1 MKESENKKN
10 TVLVTDGNLNE
21 STDTVREHSDH
32 KLEKFK
38 KPILFALMIIVFLGC
53 MYLIFK
59 PSEDVKKKEAVGL
72 NDSVPQASTVG
83 LQHDKQKA
91 YEQELMD
98 EKNQEKQNAL
108 SSLSDYWSEG
118 NTHETVDNGPEI
130 EKEANANISLN
141 SYRNAQ
147 KTLGTFYENDT
158 AETQELQ
165 KQLDELKAQLA
176 RKDEA
181 PMNPVDT
188 QLELMEKS
196 YQMAAKYL
204 PTNTASTEQSKE
216 KTGSIASSL
225 SQMESFVS
233 LIPASKSA
241 VSSLHRDL
249 PDSTFIANWSESRNR
264 GFFTVGKI
272 EQESQRKNSVRAVI
286 QTTQVVS
293 VESNVRLRL
302 LEPAKM
308 QNRIIPQGTVLTANS
323 KFNQGRLQMKITS
336 IELDGT
342 ILPVNLTIYGLD
354 GQKGLFV
361 PYSPEMSAVKD
372 MAANMGLSSGSS
384 IMLSSSPGQQI
395 AGDLSRGLVQGIS
408 GYFSKKMKTPK
419 VTLKSGL
426 QVFLVSKN

>member
-10 TVLVTDGNLNE
+10 TVLVTDGSLDKN
-21 STDTVREHSDH
+21 TDIVREHSDN

-38 KPILFALMIIVFLGC
+38 KPILFALMSIVFLGC

-59 PSEDVKKKEAVGL
+59 PSEDIKKKEGVGL

-98 EKNQEKQNAL
+98 EKNLQKQNAL

-118 NTHETVDNGPEI
+118 NPHDAIDDDPEND
-130 EKEANANISLN
+130 KEANANTSLN

-176 RKDEA
+176 RKDEE

-216 KTGSIASSL
+216 KTATIASSS
-225 SQMESFVS
+225 SQKESFVPIVS
-233 LIPASKSA
+233 ARKSA

-249 PDSTFIANWSESRNR
+249 PDSSFIANWSESRNR

-272 EQESQRKNSVRAVI
+272 EQESQPKNSVRAVI
-286 QTTQVVS
+286 QITQVVS

-342 ILPVNLTIYGLD
+342 IIPVDLTIYGLD
-354 GQKGLFV
+354 GQQGLFV
-361 PYSPEMSAVKD
+361 PYSPEMSAVKE
-372 MAANMGLSSGSS
+372 MAANMGQSSGSS

>member
-21 STDTVREHSDH
+21 STDTVREHSAN

-38 KPILFALMIIVFLGC
+38 KPILFALMSIVFLGC

-91 YEQELMD
+91 YEQELVD
-98 EKNQEKQNAL
+98 EKNQQKQNAL

-118 NTHETVDNGPEI
+118 NTHETVDNDPEI
-130 EKEANANISLN
+130 EKEANANTSLN

-176 RKDEA
+176 RKDEE

-204 PTNTASTEQSKE
+204 PTNTASTE
-216 KTGSIASSL
+216 KTVPIANSS
-225 SQMESFVS
+225 SQKESFISIV
-233 LIPASKSA
+233 PARKSA

-272 EQESQRKNSVRAVI
+272 EQESQPKNSVRAVI

-342 ILPVNLTIYGLD
+342 ILPVDLTIYGLD
-354 GQKGLFV
+354 GQQGLFV
-361 PYSPEMSAVKD
+361 PYSPEMSAVKE
-372 MAANMGLSSGSS
+372 MASNMGQTSGSS

-395 AGDLSRGLVQGIS
+395 AGDLSHGLVQGIS

>member
-21 STDTVREHSDH
+21 STDIVREHSAN

-38 KPILFALMIIVFLGC
+38 KPILFALMSIVFLGC

-59 PSEDVKKKEAVGL
+59 PSEDIKKKEGVGL

-91 YEQELMD
+91 YEQELVD
-98 EKNQEKQNAL
+98 EKNQQKQNTL

-118 NTHETVDNGPEI
+118 NPHDAIDDDPEN
-130 EKEANANISLN
+130 EKEANANTSLN
-141 SYRNAQ
+141 SYRNAK

-181 PMNPVDT
+181 PMNPVDI

-204 PTNTASTEQSKE
+204 PTNTASTE
-216 KTGSIASSL
+216 KTVPIANSS
-225 SQMESFVS
+225 SQKESFISIV
-233 LIPASKSA
+233 PARKSA

-264 GFFTVGKI
+264 GFITVGKI
-272 EQESQRKNSVRAVI
+272 EQESQPKNSVRAII

-323 KFNQGRLQMKITS
+323 KFNQGRLQMKISS

-342 ILPVNLTIYGLD
+342 ILPVDLTIYGLD
-354 GQKGLFV
+354 GQQGLFV
-361 PYSPEMSAVKD
+361 PYSPEMSAVKE
-372 MAANMGLSSGSS
+372 MAANMGQTSGSS
-384 IMLSSSPGQQI
+384 IILSSSPGQQI

>member
-21 STDTVREHSDH
+21 STDIVREHSAN

-38 KPILFALMIIVFLGC
+38 KPILFALMSIVFLGC

-59 PSEDVKKKEAVGL
+59 PSEDIKKKEGVGL

-91 YEQELMD
+91 YEQELVD
-98 EKNQEKQNAL
+98 EKNQQKQNTL

-118 NTHETVDNGPEI
+118 NPHDAIDDDPEN
-130 EKEANANISLN
+130 EKEANANTSLN
-141 SYRNAQ
+141 SYRNAK

-181 PMNPVDT
+181 PMNPVDI

-204 PTNTASTEQSKE
+204 PTNTASTE
-216 KTGSIASSL
+216 KTVPIANSS
-225 SQMESFVS
+225 SQKESFISIV
-233 LIPASKSA
+233 PARKSA

-264 GFFTVGKI
+264 GFITVGKI
-272 EQESQRKNSVRAVI
+272 EQESQPKNSVRAII

-323 KFNQGRLQMKITS
+323 KFNQGRLQMKISS

-342 ILPVNLTIYGLD
+342 ILPVDLTIYGLD
-354 GQKGLFV
+354 GQQGLFV
-361 PYSPEMSAVKD
+361 PYSPEMSAVKE
-372 MAANMGLSSGSS
+372 MAANMGQTSGSS